1 MPRRD
6 YLEDS
11 PRTRSNMTT
20 QVLTYIVLVFTVVHL
35 LQEVTQ
41 ILQNG
46 TSYLN
51 QPSNYFELTGH
62 ISTMMYILSAYD
74 CKTGWQLQ
82 VGAIAMFFGWMN
94 VTLYL
99 RK

>member
-1 MPRRD
+1 LVVLK
-6 YLEDS
+6 LEMKL
-11 PRTRSNMTT
+11 N
-20 QVLTYIVLVFTVVHL
+20 IVASFSLLVNVNVFKSVFSFFFK
-35 LQEVTQ
+35 
-41 ILQNG
+41 G
-46 TSYLN
+46 ASYLK
-51 QPSNYFELTGH
+51 QPSNYFELTGY
-62 ISTMMYILSAYD
+62 ISTMMYILPSYD